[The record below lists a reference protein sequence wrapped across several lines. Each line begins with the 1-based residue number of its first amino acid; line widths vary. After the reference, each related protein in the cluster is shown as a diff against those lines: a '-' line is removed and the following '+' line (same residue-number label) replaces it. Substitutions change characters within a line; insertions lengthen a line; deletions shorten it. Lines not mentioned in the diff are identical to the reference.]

1 MVGQLAV
8 DQFAFE
14 QGFCRVLGRVDGFTR
29 VLARVGGFLVGLK
42 GSERVLGRVE
52 GFSKGCG

>member
-1 MVGQLAV
+1 MVDQLAV

-52 GFSKGCG
+52 GF